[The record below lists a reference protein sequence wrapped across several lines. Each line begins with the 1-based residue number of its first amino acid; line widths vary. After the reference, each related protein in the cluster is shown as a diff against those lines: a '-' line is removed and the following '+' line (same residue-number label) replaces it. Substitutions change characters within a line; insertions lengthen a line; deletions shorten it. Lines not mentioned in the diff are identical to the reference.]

1 MVSEGDARIKPCE
14 RELLPTT
21 TKGYEFKISI
31 KGLAGTE
38 PSDVVEILSR
48 GSGNDLV
55 PGSDSELEYHHH
67 FRRWLSLSNV
77 VESALAVS
85 KDTGVMSHVS
95 RANAR
100 QKTPP
105 QDGWLLNRRIHPAGA
120 HRMLPTR
127 TTEGSEGFSPRTL
140 CRLFR
145 ARSKYHPKHP
155 QKQRTRTRY
164 NILYSACKCNKH

>member
-77 VESALAVS
+77 VGGHESC
-85 KDTGVMSHVS
+85 
-95 RANAR
+95 
-100 QKTPP
+100 
-105 QDGWLLNRRIHPAGA
+105 
-120 HRMLPTR
+120 
-127 TTEGSEGFSPRTL
+127 F
-140 CRLFR
+140 
-145 ARSKYHPKHP
+145 
-155 QKQRTRTRY
+155 
-164 NILYSACKCNKH
+164 